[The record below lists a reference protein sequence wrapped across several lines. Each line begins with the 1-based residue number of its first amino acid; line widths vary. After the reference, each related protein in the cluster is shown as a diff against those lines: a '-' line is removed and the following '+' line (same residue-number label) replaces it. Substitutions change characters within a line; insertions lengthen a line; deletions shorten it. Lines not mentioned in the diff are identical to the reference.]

1 MRRTLWSVVVVA
13 LIGLL
18 SVGGGVHLL
27 TTDRVECEI
36 GREMQPGEACV
47 NARRPG
53 RAPITLTY
61 EEQQASN
68 RRIGL
73 ITLGFGVVVL
83 GYAGWLLW
91 RGTRRSPAS

>member
-1 MRRTLWSVVVVA
+1 MRRALWSVVVVA

-18 SVGGGVHLL
+18 AVGGGLSLL

-36 GREMQPGEACV
+36 GREMQPGETCV
-47 NARRPG
+47 NAQRPG
-53 RAPITLTY
+53 RAPISLTY

-68 RRIGL
+68 RRVGGL
-73 ITLGFGVVVL
+73 TLGFGVVAL

-91 RGTRRSPAS
+91 QQVRRRPSG